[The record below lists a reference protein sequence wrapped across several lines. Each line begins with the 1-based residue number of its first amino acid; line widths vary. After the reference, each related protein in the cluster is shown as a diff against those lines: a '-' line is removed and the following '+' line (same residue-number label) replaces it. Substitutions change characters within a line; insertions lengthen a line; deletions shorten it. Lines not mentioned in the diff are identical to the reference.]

1 MSGVQRRL
9 QPLGVP
15 PAFLR
20 KPTNERQT
28 LTAGALSD
36 IIQDSTLG
44 VASRESQPK
53 QGVRTRAIPAGE
65 GPDPVT
71 GASAPNLVMSTTF
84 VVEEAGGSF
93 SALNLPEDAPFV
105 YTRWNNPTVAQLETK
120 LADLE
125 GGDSAVAFSTGMA
138 AAVALFL
145 HLLRAGDHLVI
156 SDVAYAGVAEVVRD
170 TLVKMGVQITAA
182 DLSDPDD
189 LRRALRPKTRL
200 VWAETRPTPS
210 CASPTSASRRHRPP
224 GGAELAVTPP
234 SPRHRHPPHRT
245 RGRLRRPLAHQVHRR
260 PRRTP
265 SAGRSWAKRTPGQA
279 APGHRHSPGRL
290 AEPLQR
296 LAHHARPGHAASA
309 DGGPRRGG
317 DEGRPLP

>member
-1 MSGVQRRL
+1 MRVK
-9 QPLGVP
+9 VP
-15 PAFLR
+15 IR
-20 KPTNERQT
+20 
-28 LTAGALSD
+28 
-36 IIQDSTLG
+36 
-44 VASRESQPK
+44 
-53 QGVRTRAIPAGE
+53 
-65 GPDPVT
+65 VT

-189 LRRALRPKTRL
+189 LRRALRPKPG
-200 VWAETRPTPS
+200 WSGP
-210 CASPTSASRRHRPP
+210 RRGQPHPAPHRHPQVADIAHQA
-224 GGAELAVTPP
+224 GAELAVTHL
-234 SPRHRHPPHRT
+234 RHAIAT
-245 RGRLRRPLAHQVHRR
+245 RPIELGADYVVHSL
-260 PRRTP
+260 TKYIGGHGD
-265 SAGRSWAKRTPGQA
+265 ALGGAVVGKRTPGQA